1 VVIGKR
7 GNTYLRTQLINGAR
21 AALNQVEKKSAKVRV
36 WAKQLKG
43 RSSFNKPLQLWPT
56 RWAGWPGQRC
66 IISKITSP
74 KKWQTSL
81 YTGFLTQQ

>member
-1 VVIGKR
+1 LLRSDPYAKSGGGFLSAQLLVVLGKR

-43 RSSFNKPLQLWPT
+43 RSSFNNACVALAN
-56 RWAGWPGQRC
+56 RMAWATLHHQ
-66 IISKITSP
+66 
-74 KKWQTSL
+74 
-81 YTGFLTQQ
+81 